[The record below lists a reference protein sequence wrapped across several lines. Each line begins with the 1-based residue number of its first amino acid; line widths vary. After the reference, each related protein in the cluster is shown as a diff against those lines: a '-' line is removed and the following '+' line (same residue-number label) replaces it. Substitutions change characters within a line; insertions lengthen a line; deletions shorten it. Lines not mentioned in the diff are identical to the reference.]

1 MNHSRP
7 NITDTL
13 KKCYPFWEKL
23 TDTQKEQLKTSSYIR
38 DYEPG
43 SFVHSRS
50 EECLGI
56 LIVLSGQLR
65 TYIQSEEGREVTL
78 FRLGP
83 GEVCT
88 LSAACMMQEITFD
101 IFIESTAASTLL
113 ITGASGGIGS
123 AIARRFAAEGFR
135 LALCGRNTEKLEA
148 VRAGLPQGTEALL
161 LPGDI
166 NDAGY
171 QDACLAAVQA
181 RFGGL
186 DVLVNCAGMAQSDAF
201 EDITPAR
208 FDEIMT
214 LNCRT
219 PFFLCQKAL
228 PLLRQSQAASILNI
242 ASVTAHK
249 GYVRQA
255 AYAAS
260 KHAMAGFT
268 KTLAAEVYEQGI
280 RVHLISPGGVF
291 TDMAKVSR
299 PDLTGEE
306 MITAEDIAEIAA
318 FLVLRRTNAVIDE
331 IEVHRANKAPFA

>member
-1 MNHSRP
+1 MEKHL
-7 NITDTL
+7 IEL
-13 KKCYPFWEKL
+13 KAAVYDHPYENPPF
-23 TDTQKEQLKTSSYIR
+23 
-38 DYEPG
+38 EP
-43 SFVHSRS
+43 
-50 EECLGI
+50 
-56 LIVLSGQLR
+56 
-65 TYIQSEEGREVTL
+65 
-78 FRLGP
+78 
-83 GEVCT
+83 
-88 LSAACMMQEITFD
+88 
-101 IFIESTAASTLL
+101 
-113 ITGASGGIGS
+113 
-123 AIARRFAAEGFR
+123 AAEGFR
-135 LALCGRNTEKLEA
+135 LALCGRNTEKLES
-148 VRAGLPQGTEALL
+148 VRAGLPQGTETLL
-161 LPGDI
+161 LPGDV

>member
-101 IFIESTAASTLL
+101 IFIESTADSTLYAENY
-113 ITGASGGIGS
+113 IYRQTAE
-123 AIARRFAAEGFR
+123 RFSDVMWSMGQLLFSSFDKR
-135 LALCGRNTEKLEA
+135 LAAYLTDEYVKLGSGVISTTHEQIA
-148 VRAGLPQGTEALL
+148 KNLGT
-161 LPGDI
+161 
-166 NDAGY
+166 
-171 QDACLAAVQA
+171 A
-181 RFGGL
+181 R
-186 DVLVNCAGMAQSDAF
+186 
-201 EDITPAR
+201 
-208 FDEIMT
+208 
-214 LNCRT
+214 
-219 PFFLCQKAL
+219 
-228 PLLRQSQAASILNI
+228 
-242 ASVTAHK
+242 
-249 GYVRQA
+249 
-255 AYAAS
+255 
-260 KHAMAGFT
+260 
-268 KTLAAEVYEQGI
+268 EV
-280 RVHLISPGGVF
+280 
-291 TDMAKVSR
+291 VSR
-299 PDLTGEE
+299 MLKYFEKEGLVALGRGTITIKNVSGLKKLLT
-306 MITAEDIAEIAA
+306 
-318 FLVLRRTNAVIDE
+318 
-331 IEVHRANKAPFA
+331 

>member
-1 MNHSRP
+1 M
-7 NITDTL
+7 
-13 KKCYPFWEKL
+13 K
-23 TDTQKEQLKTSSYIR
+23 
-38 DYEPG
+38 
-43 SFVHSRS
+43 
-50 EECLGI
+50 
-56 LIVLSGQLR
+56 
-65 TYIQSEEGREVTL
+65 
-78 FRLGP
+78 
-83 GEVCT
+83 
-88 LSAACMMQEITFD
+88 
-101 IFIESTAASTLL
+101 
-113 ITGASGGIGS
+113 
-123 AIARRFAAEGFR
+123 
-135 LALCGRNTEKLEA
+135 
-148 VRAGLPQGTEALL
+148 
-161 LPGDI
+161 
-166 NDAGY
+166 
-171 QDACLAAVQA
+171 
-181 RFGGL
+181 
-186 DVLVNCAGMAQSDAF
+186 
-201 EDITPAR
+201 
-208 FDEIMT
+208 T

>member
-1 MNHSRP
+1 MPTPAR
-7 NITDTL
+7 I
-13 KKCYPFWEKL
+13 
-23 TDTQKEQLKTSSYIR
+23 
-38 DYEPG
+38 
-43 SFVHSRS
+43 
-50 EECLGI
+50 
-56 LIVLSGQLR
+56 
-65 TYIQSEEGREVTL
+65 
-78 FRLGP
+78 
-83 GEVCT
+83 
-88 LSAACMMQEITFD
+88 A
-101 IFIESTAASTLL
+101 L

-123 AIARRFAAEGFR
+123 AIARRFAAEGFS
-135 LALCGRNTEKLEA
+135 LALCGRNARDALSQKACEGLGALQRALPFLAAANGAA
-148 VRAGLPQGTEALL
+148 VAAANGEGSGYAAMALL
-161 LPGDI
+161 LPGDGI
-166 NDAGY
+166 DAGY

-306 MITAEDIAEIAA
+306 MITVEDIAEIAA

>member
-56 LIVLSGQLR
+56 LIVLTGQLR

-113 ITGASGGIGS
+113 ITGASGIHRLMEANIMRKTTFTARLRNVSPTSCGPWGS
-123 AIARRFAAEGFR
+123 F
-135 LALCGRNTEKLEA
+135 
-148 VRAGLPQGTEALL
+148 
-161 LPGDI
+161 
-166 NDAGY
+166 
-171 QDACLAAVQA
+171 
-181 RFGGL
+181 
-186 DVLVNCAGMAQSDAF
+186 SS
-201 EDITPAR
+201 PAS
-208 FDEIMT
+208 T
-214 LNCRT
+214 NVW
-219 PFFLCQKAL
+219 
-228 PLLRQSQAASILNI
+228 PL
-242 ASVTAHK
+242 T
-249 GYVRQA
+249 
-255 AYAAS
+255 
-260 KHAMAGFT
+260 
-268 KTLAAEVYEQGI
+268 
-280 RVHLISPGGVF
+280 
-291 TDMAKVSR
+291 
-299 PDLTGEE
+299 
-306 MITAEDIAEIAA
+306 
-318 FLVLRRTNAVIDE
+318 
-331 IEVHRANKAPFA
+331 

>member
-1 MNHSRP
+1 MPTPAR
-7 NITDTL
+7 I
-13 KKCYPFWEKL
+13 
-23 TDTQKEQLKTSSYIR
+23 
-38 DYEPG
+38 
-43 SFVHSRS
+43 
-50 EECLGI
+50 
-56 LIVLSGQLR
+56 
-65 TYIQSEEGREVTL
+65 
-78 FRLGP
+78 
-83 GEVCT
+83 
-88 LSAACMMQEITFD
+88 A
-101 IFIESTAASTLL
+101 L

-148 VRAGLPQGTEALL
+148 VRASLPQGTEALL
-161 LPGDI
+161 LPGDV

-201 EDITPAR
+201 EEITPAR

-255 AYAAS
+255 AS
-260 KHAMAGFT
+260 Q
-268 KTLAAEVYEQGI
+268 L
-280 RVHLISPGGVF
+280 RV
-291 TDMAKVSR
+291 R
-299 PDLTGEE
+299 
-306 MITAEDIAEIAA
+306 AEDPDQRSWFQNNDAPYHSGISKNHRSHHHSC
-318 FLVLRRTNAVIDE
+318 LSHTYRTARPI
-331 IEVHRANKAPFA
+331 IIT

>member
-113 ITGASGGIGS
+113 ITDASGIHRLMEANIYAETTFTARLRNVSPTSCGPWGS
-123 AIARRFAAEGFR
+123 F
-135 LALCGRNTEKLEA
+135 
-148 VRAGLPQGTEALL
+148 
-161 LPGDI
+161 
-166 NDAGY
+166 
-171 QDACLAAVQA
+171 
-181 RFGGL
+181 
-186 DVLVNCAGMAQSDAF
+186 SS
-201 EDITPAR
+201 PAS
-208 FDEIMT
+208 T
-214 LNCRT
+214 NVW
-219 PFFLCQKAL
+219 
-228 PLLRQSQAASILNI
+228 PL
-242 ASVTAHK
+242 T
-249 GYVRQA
+249 
-255 AYAAS
+255 
-260 KHAMAGFT
+260 
-268 KTLAAEVYEQGI
+268 
-280 RVHLISPGGVF
+280 
-291 TDMAKVSR
+291 
-299 PDLTGEE
+299 
-306 MITAEDIAEIAA
+306 
-318 FLVLRRTNAVIDE
+318 
-331 IEVHRANKAPFA
+331 